1 MSPEKLKIE
10 GLKALR
16 DRLGAVGMAMFLR
29 QFDLGEGDYTKERRE
44 LLKNYDDV
52 DKIVEEIRMLR
63 KNEHL
68 KRSQA

>member
-1 MSPEKLKIE
+1 
-10 GLKALR
+10 
-16 DRLGAVGMAMFLR
+16 MAMFLR

-63 KNEHL
+63 KMT
-68 KRSQA
+68 RF

>member
-16 DRLGAVGMAMFLR
+16 DRLGAVGMAMVLR
-29 QFDLGEGDYTKERRE
+29 QFDLGEGDYTKERKE

-52 DKIVEEIRMLR
+52 DKIVEEIERLR
-63 KNEHL
+63 ENE
-68 KRSQA
+68 